1 MPKQAC
7 GHQDSQ
13 SVQWGDNCFLNDID
27 GNVARLLARF
37 VKELCCSIKVILAD
51 AGTGAPIK
59 SKRLS
64 GTYLIFK

>member
-1 MPKQAC
+1 MVIDKNGFLIVVMVSTAC
-7 GHQDSQ
+7 I
-13 SVQWGDNCFLNDID
+13 ND
-27 GNVARLLARF
+27 GKVARLLARF

-51 AGTGAPIK
+51 AGTGEPIK

>member
-1 MPKQAC
+1 VV
-7 GHQDSQ
+7 G
-13 SVQWGDNCFLNDID
+13 L
-27 GNVARLLARF
+27 VAG
-37 VKELCCSIKVILAD
+37 VVGGGVCSIKVILAD

>member
-1 MPKQAC
+1 MVIDKNGFLIVVMVSTAC
-7 GHQDSQ
+7 INDGKDSPP
-13 SVQWGDNCFLNDID
+13 VGTI
-27 GNVARLLARF
+27 

>member
-1 MPKQAC
+1 MVIDKNGFLIVVMVSTAC
-7 GHQDSQ
+7 INHGK
-13 SVQWGDNCFLNDID
+13 
-27 GNVARLLARF
+27 VARLLARF